1 MKFLSVK
8 HQTQAIEKRRLLKGS
23 GRGVIEDLTPTNMKR
38 LKSVQQ
44 HAEVNNSWTKEG
56 TIQALLQKEKI
67 VKVTEGN

>member
-1 MKFLSVK
+1 
-8 HQTQAIEKRRLLKGS
+8 
-23 GRGVIEDLTPTNMKR
+23 MKR